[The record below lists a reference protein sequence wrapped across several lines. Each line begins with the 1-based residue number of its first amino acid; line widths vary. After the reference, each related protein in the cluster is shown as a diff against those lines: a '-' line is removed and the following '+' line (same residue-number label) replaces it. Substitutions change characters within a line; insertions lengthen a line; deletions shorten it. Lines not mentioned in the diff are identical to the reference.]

1 MAETIAWS
9 EATLSVD
16 GPIAEFTHQRPQSRN
31 ALSMAL
37 RDDYERLM
45 ARVAQDLSIR
55 VLILTGAGGS
65 FCSGGDIKGMRARL
79 EQADPDVNSPD
90 ATRRR
95 LRDSHRWLT
104 QLHDLDVPVIAA
116 VDGGAYGAGFA
127 LALQADFV
135 LASSRAAFAMSFA
148 RLGGVPDY
156 GALHTLPRIV
166 GLARAKELMLTG
178 RRVDAREGQALGFV
192 HSVHEAAELLPAARS
207 LAARLAEGPRE
218 AAALTK
224 NLLNRSF
231 ETDYGAMCTLESYAQ
246 GLAMHTPYHAAAAAR
261 FVSGERPSYDW
272 DAMSAN

>member
-1 MAETIAWS
+1 MAETITWTES
-9 EATLSVD
+9 TLSID
-16 GPIAEFTHQRPQSRN
+16 GPIAEFTHQRPQTRN
-31 ALSMAL
+31 AMSMVL
-37 RDDYERLM
+37 REEYERMLH
-45 ARVAQDLSIR
+45 RVTEDLSIR

-79 EQADPDVNSPD
+79 EESNPDVNSPD

-95 LRDSHRWLT
+95 LRDSHRWLN

-135 LASSRAAFAMSFA
+135 LASRRAAFAMSFA
-148 RLGGVPDY
+148 RMGAVPDY
-156 GALHTLPRIV
+156 GALHILPRIV

-178 RRVDAREGQALGFV
+178 RRVSAEEGHALGFV
-192 HSVHEAAELLPAARS
+192 HTVHEAPDLLPAARA

-231 ETDYGAMCTLESYAQ
+231 ETDYSAMCAFESYAQ

-272 DAMSAN
+272 DAMPSN